1 MTRYMKK
8 SLIAFL
14 AGLMLLAAFAFS
26 APAGAK
32 LVCPPGTKNPKYCK
46 HVLVLNVRIK
56 VDRRTSPPTVT
67 ITVTVKD
74 PTVTITLL
82 DKHGDV
88 IRTILPPTVFTGTRQ
103 FTFTAPSE
111 PGVYR
116 VKTVATSDGSTKTDM
131 KTFVVKKPKHH
142 HH

>member
-1 MTRYMKK
+1 LTRYMKK

-14 AGLMLLAAFAFS
+14 AGLMLLAAFALS

-32 LVCPPGTKNPKYCK
+32 LICPHGTNDPKYCK

-74 PTVTITLL
+74 PHVTITLL
-82 DKHGDV
+82 NKHGHL
-88 IRTILPPTVFTGTRQ
+88 IKTIFDGDFTGTRQ
-103 FTFTAPSE
+103 FTFTAPST

-116 VKTVATSDGSTKTDM
+116 VKTVATSHGITKTDQ
-131 KTFVVKKPKHH
+131 KTFVVNKPKHH
-142 HH
+142 NH

>member
-1 MTRYMKK
+1 LTRYMKK

-32 LVCPPGTKNPKYCK
+32 LVCPPGTKNPNYCR
-46 HVLVLNVRIK
+46 HVLVLNVKIK

-74 PTVTITLL
+74 PHVTITLL
-82 DKHGDV
+82 DKNGHLIKTIFDGD
-88 IRTILPPTVFTGTRQ
+88 FTGTQQ
-103 FTFTAPSE
+103 FTFTAPST

-116 VKTVATSDGSTKTDM
+116 VKTVATSDGSTKTDK